1 MLHPPTPPLLTTNPA
16 LSTAKL
22 GRSGGNAYPILESK
36 GKTVS
41 SQKVKG
47 RKPLWFAIIS
57 IVAWLGISSAMGPLF
72 GNLSSVQKNDNADFL
87 PAHVEAQKFS
97 DAYKSFTV
105 NANKNLPALVL
116 FEGDVTQEK
125 IAATNIFL
133 NTIATQPLVTKDG
146 KAISGV
152 TKTIGDYLTKG
163 EKIFAFPSQDGKALL
178 ANVPFDNSN
187 AGSQLSN
194 KKPALP
200 AVVDSIRY
208 YTGKF
213 SSTQGFT
220 SHVTG
225 FAAIFADLFGA
236 FGGIDSTLLLTTVIV
251 VALILI
257 VVYRSPV
264 LWILP
269 LFTAITAESLAGGII
284 YLLAKH
290 NVITLDGQSQ
300 GILSVLVIGAA
311 TDYALLLIARYREE
325 LHLHDSRFEAM
336 KKAWRGVVEPIVA
349 SGSTVTLGLLVL
361 LFAQLKNSRGLGPV
375 GAIGIVSSMVTVLT
389 FLPALLVVFGRWIF
403 WPKIP
408 RHDDHDEKLTGIWS
422 KVAHATAKSP
432 KKFAIITTVI
442 LLVFAGMITTL
453 KATGIS
459 TTQGFTT
466 HPDSLVGQDL
476 LLKHFPGG
484 QSQPTQIL
492 ISQGKAPEAIAALQK
507 VKGVS
512 SVTPEVVGQ
521 AIPGQPMPPVKVVNG
536 NVVLDATLS
545 VPADS
550 SAGRAL
556 VPTIRNVVHAIE
568 AQSLVGGISATFYD
582 VDVASAHDRNLI
594 IPIVLLLIAIILG
607 LLLRSIFAAAV
618 LLVTVIV
625 SFVATLGVSALVFNH
640 IFKFAGA
647 DTGFPLFTFIFLVAL
662 GIDYNIFLMTRVR
675 EESIKL
681 GTRAG
686 VTKGVTVTGGVIT
699 SAGIVLAATFTVL
712 GVLPL
717 VALAEIAFAVAFGVL
732 LDTLVVRSILV
743 PALVHIIGP
752 KIWWPSKLS
761 REGK

>member
-1 MLHPPTPPLLTTNPA
+1 MSLTT
-16 LSTAKL
+16 S
-22 GRSGGNAYPILESK
+22 SK
-36 GKTVS
+36 IKA
-41 SQKVKG
+41 
-47 RKPLWFAIIS
+47 RKPLWFAIITI
-57 IVAWLGISSAMGPLF
+57 IVWFGISGAVGPLF

-87 PAHVEAQKFS
+87 PAHAEAQKFAN
-97 DAYKSFTV
+97 AYKSFTV
-105 NANKNLPALVL
+105 NANKSLPALVL
-116 FEGDVTQEK
+116 FEGSVTPEK
-125 IAATNIFL
+125 IASVNVFL
-133 NTIATQPLVTKDG
+133 GTIASQPLVAKDG
-146 KAISGV
+146 KAIVGV
-152 TKTIGDYLTKG
+152 NKTIGDFLTPG

-178 ANVPFDNSN
+178 ANVPFDNTN
-187 AGSQLSN
+187 AGSQLAN

-200 AVVDSIRY
+200 AVVDSIRFY
-208 YTGKF
+208 AGNYAKAN
-213 SSTQGFT
+213 GFT

-236 FGGIDSTLLLTTVIV
+236 FSGIDSSLLIITVLV
-251 VALILI
+251 VAVILI
-257 VVYRSPV
+257 IVYRSPI

-269 LFTAITAESLAGGII
+269 LFTALIAESLAGGVI
-284 YLLAKH
+284 YILAKH
-290 NVITLDGQSQ
+290 NIITLDGQSQ

-325 LHLHDSRFEAM
+325 LHHYDSRFDAM
-336 KKAWRGVVEPIVA
+336 KKAWRGVVEPIIA

-361 LFAQLKNSRGLGPV
+361 LLCQLSNSRGLGPV
-375 GAIGIVSSMVTVLT
+375 GAIGIISSMITVLT
-389 FLPALLVVFGRWIF
+389 LLPALLVVFGRWIF
-403 WPKIP
+403 WPRIP

-422 KVAHATAKSP
+422 KVANATANSP

-442 LLVFAGMITTL
+442 LLIFASLITTL
-453 KATGIS
+453 KANGIS

-466 HPDSLVGQDL
+466 HPDSLIGQEA

-484 QSQPTQIL
+484 QNQPTQIL
-492 ISQGKAPEAIAALQK
+492 IKKENVAQATTALQTIA
-507 VKGVS
+507 GVS
-512 SVTPEVVGQ
+512 SVAPELEGQ
-521 AIPGQPMPPVKVVNG
+521 AIPGQPLPAVKVVNG
-536 NVVLDATLS
+536 NVVLDATLT
-545 VPADS
+545 VAADS
-550 SAGRAL
+550 AQGREL
-556 VPTIRNVVHAIE
+556 VPVIRAGMHALDP
-568 AQSLVGGISATFYD
+568 ASLVGGLSATFYD
-582 VDVASAHDRNLI
+582 VDIASAHDRNLV
-594 IPIVLLLIAIILG
+594 IPIVLVLIAIILG

-625 SFVATLGVSALVFNH
+625 SFVATLGVSAVVFNH

-743 PALVHIIGP
+743 PALVHVIGP
-752 KIWWPSKLS
+752 KIWWPSKLAN
-761 REGK
+761 ENIEAN

>member
-1 MLHPPTPPLLTTNPA
+1 
-16 LSTAKL
+16 
-22 GRSGGNAYPILESK
+22 
-36 GKTVS
+36 VS
-41 SQKVKG
+41 SSTVNKVKA
-47 RKPLWFAIIS
+47 RKPLWFAIITI
-57 IVAWLGISSAMGPLF
+57 IVWFGISGAVGPLF

-87 PAHVEAQKFS
+87 PPHVEAQKFS

-105 NANKNLPALVL
+105 NANKSLPALVL
-116 FEGDVTQEK
+116 FEGAITQEK
-125 IAATNIFL
+125 VAATNVFFAS
-133 NTIATQPLVTKDG
+133 IASQPLVAKDG
-146 KAISGV
+146 AAISGV
-152 TKTIGDYLTKG
+152 NKKIGDFLTPG

-178 ANVPFDNSN
+178 ANVPFDNTN
-187 AGSQLSN
+187 AGAQLDN

-200 AVVDSIRY
+200 AVVDAIRF
-208 YTGKF
+208 YTGQFAK
-213 SSTQGFT
+213 TNGFT

-236 FGGIDSTLLLTTVIV
+236 FGGIDSTLLITTVLV

-269 LFTAITAESLAGGII
+269 LMTALIAESLAGGII
-284 YLLAKH
+284 YLLAKRDI
-290 NVITLDGQSQ
+290 ITVDGQSQ

-325 LHLHDSRFEAM
+325 LHLHDSRFDAM
-336 KKAWRGVVEPIVA
+336 KKAWRGVLEPIVA
-349 SGSTVTLGLLVL
+349 SGSTVTIGLLVL
-361 LFAQLKNSRGLGPV
+361 LLCQLKNSRGLGPV
-375 GAIGIVSSMVTVLT
+375 GAIGIVSSMLTVLT
-389 FLPALLVVFGRWIF
+389 LLPALLVVFGRWIF

-442 LLVFAGMITTL
+442 LLVFASLITTL
-453 KATGIS
+453 KANGIS

-466 HPDSLVGQDL
+466 HPDSLVGQEL

-492 ISQGKAPEAIAALQK
+492 IKQTEMAEATAALK
-507 VKGVS
+507 GISGVS
-512 SVTPEVVGQ
+512 SVTPELAGQ
-521 AIPGQPMPPVKVVNG
+521 AIPGQPLPALKVVNG

-550 SAGRAL
+550 SAGREL
-556 VPTIRNVVHAIE
+556 IPTIRAAVHNIDP
-568 AQSLVGGISATFYD
+568 QSLVGGISATFYD
-582 VDVASAHDRNLI
+582 VDIASAHDRNLV
-594 IPIVLLLIAIILG
+594 IPIVLILIAIILG
-607 LLLRSIFAAAV
+607 LLLRSIFAAAI

-675 EESIKL
+675 EESIKI

-752 KIWWPSKLS
+752 KIWWPSKLAQES
-761 REGK
+761 K